1 MYSVFPSL
9 VRRIYRSCMFQ
20 MHKSLY
26 DDDLHNKKPNLF
38 LKNNKIKPSNI
49 KTMNYV

>member
-26 DDDLHNKKPNLF
+26 DDDSYNEKPKRF
-38 LKNNKIKPSNI
+38 LKNNKIKPLI
-49 KTMNYV
+49 KTNH

>member
-9 VRRIYRSCMFQ
+9 VRRIYRSCIFQ

-26 DDDLHNKKPNLF
+26 DDDSYNETPKRV
-38 LKNNKIKPSNI
+38 LKNNKIKQLI
-49 KTMNYV
+49 KTTP